1 MRKDRLCG
9 QTGTGGIIR
18 ALGLNSGAKRVT
30 EYDVVDKHSQELRIT
45 IIRSKYLKRERE
57 RSASTVRCSANVK
70 FVKYERLI

>member
-1 MRKDRLCG
+1 MCG

-18 ALGLNSGAKRVT
+18 ALGLNSGPKRET

-45 IIRSKYLKRERE
+45 IIKSKYLKRETK
-57 RSASTVRCSANVK
+57 RSASTDRRSANVK